1 MPTLCVKY
9 ECRAPAGL
17 CTMTMAELYDTALEQ
32 IAWIDAQG
40 HPVTINF
47 CEHHGSEDAY
57 LPSPFV
63 LAAAAARVTKHV
75 RLQVNVLVPFSDP
88 LRVAEDAAVLDQLS
102 KGRAELLLLGG
113 YVASELEM
121 FGVDPKSRGL
131 RMEEAVATL
140 RAAWSGEAF
149 TFRGR
154 RARVTPVP
162 YQRGGPRLF
171 MGGSSP
177 AAARRAAR
185 EGGIFIAG
193 IPQLNE
199 VYVAECAR
207 LGRTPHYQ
215 KDMPFS
221 FLFVSEDPDR
231 DWTLLAPYCLYETNC
246 YARWQSTTGLD
257 MLFNEV
263 TDAAALRAYGTYQVV
278 RPESVIAAA
287 PAMAP
292 NDALV
297 LHPLISGLDRELSW
311 STLRTFFDRVAPRV
325 GLNWI

>member
-1 MPTLCVKY
+1 MATLCVKY
-9 ECRAPAGL
+9 ECRAPAQL
-17 CTMTMAELYDTALEQ
+17 TSMTMAEVYDLALEQ
-32 IAWIDAQG
+32 IAWIDTLG
-40 HPVTINF
+40 FPVTINF

-63 LAAAAARVTKHV
+63 LAAAAARVTKNV

-102 KGRAELLLLGG
+102 HGRSELLLLGG

-121 FGVDPKSRGL
+121 FGVDPKSRGQ

-140 RAAWSGEAF
+140 RQAWTGQAF
-149 TFRGR
+149 EFRGR
-154 RARVTPVP
+154 RARVLTVP
-162 YQRGGPRLF
+162 HQRPGPRLF

-193 IPQLNE
+193 VPQLND

-207 LGRTPHYQ
+207 LGKPPHYQ
-215 KDMPFS
+215 GQMPFS
-221 FLFVSEDPDR
+221 FLFVSDDPDR
-231 DWTLLAPYCLYETNC
+231 DWERLAPYCLYETNC

-263 TDAAALRAYGTYQVV
+263 TDAAARRAFGTYQVV
-278 RPESVIAAA
+278 RPETVIAAA
-287 PAMAP
+287 PAMAR

-297 LHPLISGLDRELSW
+297 LHPLISGLDAEFSW
-311 STLRTFFDRVAPRV
+311 TTLRNFFAQVAPRID
-325 GLNWI
+325 LNWI